1 MHTTRPFEAPPVL
14 VSDPD
19 MRTEA
24 AEDDE
29 PNEPEPDKIEE
40 DSRPSQ
46 GRQYPGSLESEEDK

>member
-29 PNEPEPDKIEE
+29 TDNTDEGSKPRSTGNP
-40 DSRPSQ
+40 
-46 GRQYPGSLESEEDK
+46 PGSLESEDDK

>member
-29 PNEPEPDKIEE
+29 PDKIEE

-46 GRQYPGSLESEEDK
+46 SRQHPGSLESEEDK